1 MASKYNRVG
10 LVVSMGRKAGFWV
23 DPSDTDANG
32 NFGPTRGSS
41 RPPPQDGVRLMR
53 AFIGLKQ
60 PALRQAVIDFV
71 AKLSALDE
79 HRE

>member
-1 MASKYNRVG
+1 
-10 LVVSMGRKAGFWV
+10 
-23 DPSDTDANG
+23 
-32 NFGPTRGSS
+32 
-41 RPPPQDGVRLMR
+41 MR